1 MGFLKKKGGY
11 SNLRVFKISEII
23 YDTTYH
29 FCQHYLS
36 KRDRTVDQMVQ
47 AARSGKQN
55 IAEGSKASMTSTK
68 TEIHLTNVAKSSL
81 EELLLDYQD
90 YLRTR
95 HLNRW
100 NASNKRYLKMRDY
113 VKTEEFEKNYS
124 QLILRLNDEEIANMC
139 ITLIHQA
146 IYLLENLLEAQQEQ
160 FVKEGGVSEA
170 MTKARLEERK
180 KQQKKGNC

>member
-1 MGFLKKKGGY
+1 
-11 SNLRVFKISEII
+11 
-23 YDTTYH
+23 
-29 FCQHYLS
+29 
-36 KRDRTVDQMVQ
+36 
-47 AARSGKQN
+47 
-55 IAEGSKASMTSTK
+55 
-68 TEIHLTNVAKSSL
+68 
-81 EELLLDYQD
+81 
-90 YLRTR
+90 
-95 HLNRW
+95 
-100 NASNKRYLKMRDY
+100 MRDY

-180 KQQKKGNC
+180 KQQEKGNC